1 MPNSRLPHKEPLIFI
16 KSLQEQNENEVTFRS
31 SFPHSPTL
39 AMFCEAS
46 AQGTSYFP
54 LSPNCTI
61 GVVSSF
67 RNVTLETSPD
77 ICDPLIT
84 ITLLHTFN
92 DSYLFKF
99 RAFNDSTTFA
109 TGEIAM
115 FYMAV

>member
-1 MPNSRLPHKEPLIFI
+1 MPNSRLPHKEPLIFVE
-16 KSLQEQNENEVTFRS
+16 SLEEQNDSEVTFRS
-31 SFPHSPTL
+31 SFPLKPTL

-54 LSPNCTI
+54 LSPHCNI
-61 GVVSSF
+61 GFVSSF
-67 RNVTLETSPD
+67 RNVIQENKSES
-77 ICDPLIT
+77 CNPLIT

-99 RAFNDSTTFA
+99 RAYDDAITLA

-115 FYMAV
+115 FYMAA